1 MHDAL
6 VFAGGDAI
14 PRAVG
19 DHLDHDR
26 LVIAA
31 DSGLDHAHALGF
43 HADLLVGDLDSVD
56 ADLLRAARD
65 NGTKVEH
72 HPVEKDAT
80 DLELALEAARSRG
93 AIRVTVVG
101 GTGGRLDHLLAN
113 ALLLAAPRFGDLE
126 LDALLP
132 PARVTVVRNERTL
145 PGRVGALCTLLP
157 AGGPADG
164 VTTTG
169 LRYPLRDERLAAG
182 TTRGVSNVFV
192 DVTATVVVRAGVLLA
207 IQPDALEA

>member
-1 MHDAL
+1 MDAAL

-19 DHLDHDR
+19 ELLERDR

-56 ADLLRAARD
+56 ADVLRAARD
-65 NGTKVEH
+65 QGTRVEH

-93 AIRVTVVG
+93 ATRVTVVG
-101 GTGGRLDHLLAN
+101 GAGGRLDHLLAN

-126 LDALLP
+126 IDALLP
-132 PARVTVVRNERTL
+132 PARVAVVRSSHTL
-145 PGRVGALCTLLP
+145 LGRPGEICTLLP

-164 VTTTG
+164 VTTSG
-169 LRYPLRDERLAAG
+169 LRYPLRDERLPAG

-192 DVTATVVVRAGVLLA
+192 DPTATVAVRTGVLLA
-207 IQPDALEA
+207 IQPDALEV

>member
-14 PRAVG
+14 PRAVS

-56 ADLLRAARD
+56 ADLLRAARE
-65 NGTKVEH
+65 NGTKIEH

-93 AIRVTVVG
+93 ATRVTVVG

-132 PARVTVVRNERTL
+132 PARVTVVRNERML
-145 PGRVGALCTLLP
+145 SGRVGALCTLLP

>member
-1 MHDAL
+1 MDAAL

-14 PRAVG
+14 PQAVG
-19 DHLDHDR
+19 ELLDRDR

-56 ADLLRAARD
+56 PDRLRDAQER
-65 NGTKVEH
+65 GTEVEH

-93 AIRVTVVG
+93 ATRVTVVG
-101 GTGGRLDHLLAN
+101 GTGGRLDHFLAN
-113 ALLLAAPRFGDLE
+113 ALLLAAPRFGDLDI
-126 LDALLP
+126 DALLP
-132 PARVTVVRNERTL
+132 PARVAVVRSARTL
-145 PGRVGALCTLLP
+145 LGRAGELCTLLP

-169 LRYPLRDERLAAG
+169 LRYPLRDERLPAG

-192 DVTATVVVRAGVLLA
+192 DGAATVTVRTGVLLA
-207 IQPDALEA
+207 IQPEALEV